1 MNLKRSV
8 SEQGKRLQCRTAHMK
23 DAAKLRATKCTDL
36 TKADMSSK
44 KWKNAAATTVKI
56 PRWMPIIDG

>member
-1 MNLKRSV
+1 
-8 SEQGKRLQCRTAHMK
+8 MK